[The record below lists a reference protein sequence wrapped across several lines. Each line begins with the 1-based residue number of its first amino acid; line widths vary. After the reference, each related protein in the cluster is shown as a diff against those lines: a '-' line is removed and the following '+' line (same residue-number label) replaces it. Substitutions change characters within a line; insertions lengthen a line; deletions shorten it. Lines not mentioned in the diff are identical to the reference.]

1 MAGRILGGANQT
13 VSEAAERYALALF
26 ELADEQGALDQTAQG
41 FESFANAYK
50 ESAELRGAL
59 ASPLIASEDKQ
70 KAILALGDAMK
81 VSPLVRNFLGVAA
94 QNGRAHELPQ
104 IIKVFREKVAA
115 RKGVTIARVTS
126 AQPLSADESAKL
138 ADALKSSLGKAV
150 EIDAD
155 VKPEILGGLIVR
167 VGSRQFDSSIRTK
180 LNSLKTAMKGA

>member
-1 MAGRILGGANQT
+1 MGGANQT
-13 VSEAAERYALALF
+13 VSEAAARYALALF
-26 ELADEQGALDQTAQG
+26 ELADEQGSLDQTAQG

-50 ESAELRGAL
+50 ESAELRAAF
-59 ASPLIASEDKQ
+59 ASPLIPSADKQ
-70 KAILALGDAMK
+70 NVVLALGVAMK

-104 IIKVFREKVAA
+104 MIKVFREKVAA

-138 ADALKSSLGKAV
+138 ADALKSSLGKTV

-155 VKPEILGGLIVR
+155 VKPEILGGLIVQ

>member
-1 MAGRILGGANQT
+1 M
-13 VSEAAERYALALF
+13 SEAAERYALALF

-41 FESFANAYK
+41 FDSFSAAYK
-50 ESAELRGAL
+50 ESADLRTAL
-59 ASPLIASEDKQ
+59 SSPLIASEDKQ
-70 KAILALGDAMK
+70 KAVLALAEAMK
-81 VSPLVRNFLGVAA
+81 VSPLVRNFVGAVAK
-94 QNGRAHELPQ
+94 NGRAHELPQ
-104 IIKVFREKVAA
+104 MIKVFREKVAA

-138 ADALKSSLGKAV
+138 ADALKASLGKAV